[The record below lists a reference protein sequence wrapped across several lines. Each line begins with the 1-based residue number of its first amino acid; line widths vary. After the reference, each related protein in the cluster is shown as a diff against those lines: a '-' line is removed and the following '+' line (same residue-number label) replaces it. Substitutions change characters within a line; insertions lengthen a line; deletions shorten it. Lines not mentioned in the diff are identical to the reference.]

1 MGFGMQE
8 LLLILGIIALLFG
21 GSKIPELARG
31 MGQAVREFRRSVR
44 ETEEEVKAIEEGVKE
59 KN

>member
-31 MGQAVREFRRSVR
+31 MGQAVGEIRRSVR
-44 ETEEEVKAIEEGVKE
+44 ETEEEIKAIKGVKE
-59 KN
+59 EN